1 MPELS
6 KPGHPQE
13 AACSGPT
20 AVPGP
25 HPSRVCWLLRRD
37 GTRALRTGL
46 GTRGRLVSFSVPH
59 ANSHAFLYHQR
70 PQGLGQHSRCPGASR
85 TSCGIVLGW

>member
-25 HPSRVCWLLRRD
+25 CPSRVCWPLRRD

-46 GTRGRLVSFSVPH
+46 GTRGRLASFSVPH
-59 ANSHAFLYHQR
+59 ANSHAFLHHQR